1 MNTRLFP
8 LENSI
13 EFGLQSKIS
22 GRISLREFRYGRKID
37 NDYFTGVPNDYF
49 KSEKIIFEMRILQKV
64 MKLQLLVVGKTGQ
77 LFSSIPFSEAS
88 PSELRPHLSQGNKVV
103 ALPQTS
109 GNPSRESHA
118 IIQGNC

>member
-13 EFGLQSKIS
+13 EFGLQSQIS
-22 GRISLREFRYGRKID
+22 GCISLREFRYGRKID

-64 MKLQLLVVGKTGQ
+64 MKLQLLVVGKLANCSV
-77 LFSSIPFSEAS
+77 LFHS
-88 PSELRPHLSQGNKVV
+88 PSSPLRVATTSQ
-103 ALPQTS
+103 S
-109 GNPSRESHA
+109 GE
-118 IIQGNC
+118 